1 MTLDSYYYYHMR
13 SFLLFLIATLSIS
26 VVSAQFNTPTLDGT
40 IGAGEYG
47 SHIDGANQ
55 QTSGAVTWYMTWD
68 NTYLYLAATGLDPN
82 NDAVNLYIDANPA
95 LPVNGNNTFLGSLT
109 TEAYDQVTTELPFQA
124 DYFGFV
130 KSTYDEWKND
140 DAAGGWGAGTTASV
154 TVAVTGTSIEF
165 RVPWTEITGGVRPA
179 SFNWMAFLSYD
190 NAGFNGTFSPVPV
203 LNPTG
208 GAGST
213 PITLWATRYYTVES
227 TDNGTATSPF
237 ALNSFA
243 YREDNSA
250 ATTGGYV
257 LNPGTFHDITIND
270 NSADNLDNEFN
281 TYLYDN
287 AEICNRVLLGNGTFE
302 LSGKIFIGRGS
313 GLFPNDNTAG
323 NVLATI
329 NVNEEV
335 ILENRGRLDCVP
347 ELSVAGDENNR
358 RITFNIIDTLT
369 IETATVAVGL
379 FRFGNITVQPTG
391 VMRSST
397 TSAANTDIEFEMA
410 TVDNN
415 GRLDLVG
422 GNGSTVNFYTRGFI
436 PGQDNVVYL
445 TSSAGTGIFN
455 LNTLLIGTQTG
466 YLRPVNTAGPITVN
480 LSGDLNIYSN
490 LVAVDGT
497 GELNFNFVGTGEQY
511 IRGTIGETSEP
522 VYMGGTPSLPVEVYF
537 NDITINNNNGLGD
550 NNANADVFFE
560 TYSNIGTG
568 NINYFIGGTLTLQS
582 GDLVTRDR
590 VTPNATF
597 AVHELTL
604 QEGGTVSYAGATSDI
619 GGAPSCFIDGPFR
632 REVATAALST
642 EEFPIGKSGLF
653 FGVDVG
659 DYRRLLLQVDQATAA
674 SNVYVAE
681 TFLGDRSGTY
691 AWPGPLPEL
700 ISNISNIRYW
710 NVQDTSSTMTFDQV
724 FVNLSYGDDEY
735 SDAVPDAPAL
745 RIVKDDG
752 AGQWYNVQPL
762 GAGGSAS
769 PNGEITSLDI
779 QAMPITPFGD
789 MTLANIDG
797 FFNPLDADWIR
808 LEARETDGVVELNW
822 TVGTNE
828 RLDIEILRDAGDG
841 FEAITAVEF
850 SSGGAKDMDTPEGQL
865 VYRLRGTSSV
875 GKIQYSNAVVVSVS
889 RPVFSIQE
897 GQDLITLSRSQI
909 DLDATVEVI
918 ELTGKVVGRF
928 VIRAGERQLSIVK
941 GQFSTGQY
949 ILRLN
954 DGSRSHTERVQIAGV
969 D

>member
-1 MTLDSYYYYHMR
+1 MR
-13 SFLLFLIATLSIS
+13 SFVLFLLATLSVS
-26 VVSAQFNTPTLDGT
+26 VLPAQFNTPTLDGT
-40 IGAGEYG
+40 IAAGEYG
-47 SHIDGANQ
+47 THTDGVNQ

-68 NTYLYLAATGLDPN
+68 NTFLYLAATGLNPN
-82 NDAVNLYIDANPA
+82 NDAVNLYIDADPA

-130 KSTYDEWKND
+130 KTSYNEWKND
-140 DAAGGWGAGTTASV
+140 NAAGAWGAGTTFSV
-154 TVAVTGTSIEF
+154 ALSVTGTSIEF
-165 RVPWTEITGGVRPA
+165 RVPWTDITGGARPA

-190 NAGFNGTFSPVPV
+190 NAGSNGTFSPVPV

-208 GAGST
+208 AAAST

-227 TDNGTATSPF
+227 TDNATATSPF

-250 ATTGGYV
+250 ANTGGYV
-257 LNPGTFHDITIND
+257 LNPGTFHDITVND
-270 NSADNLDNEFN
+270 NSINNLDNEFN

-287 AEICNRVLLGNGTFE
+287 AEICNRVLLDNGTFE
-302 LSGKIFIGRGS
+302 VSGKIFIGTGS
-313 GLFPNDNTAG
+313 GLFPNDNTVG

-347 ELSVAGDENNR
+347 ELSVAGDEDNR
-358 RITFNIIDTLT
+358 RITFNVIDTLT
-369 IETATVAVGL
+369 IEAATVAVGL
-379 FRFGNITVQPTG
+379 FRFGDVTIQPTG

-397 TSAANTDIEFEMA
+397 TSAVNTDIEFSMS
-410 TVDNN
+410 TIDNN
-415 GRLDLVG
+415 GRMDFVG

-436 PGQDNVVYL
+436 PGQDNVVFL
-445 TSSAGTGIFN
+445 TSSAGTGVFN
-455 LNTLLIGTQTG
+455 FNTLLIGTQTG
-466 YLRPVNTAGPITVN
+466 YLRPVNTAPPITIN

-497 GELNFNFVGTGEQY
+497 GELNFAFVGTGEQY

-550 NNANADVFFE
+550 NNANADVFFQ

-582 GDLVTRDR
+582 GDWVTRDR
-590 VTPNATF
+590 VTPNAPF

-604 QEGGTVSYAGATSDI
+604 LEGGTVSYAGATSDI

-642 EEFPIGKSGLF
+642 EEFPVGKSGLY
-653 FGVDVG
+653 FGVEVG
-659 DYRRLLLQVDQATAA
+659 DYRRLVLQVDQATAA
-674 SNVYVAE
+674 SNVYIAE

-691 AWPGPLPEL
+691 AWPDPLPEL
-700 ISNISNIRYW
+700 ISIISNIRYW

-735 SDAVPDAPAL
+735 SDAVPDAAAL
-745 RIVKDDG
+745 RIVKEDG

-762 GAGGSAS
+762 GVGGSAS

-779 QAMPITPFGD
+779 QTMPITPFGD

-797 FFNPLDADWIR
+797 FFNPLETNWIR
-808 LEARETDGVVELNW
+808 LQAEANNGVVDLSWEI
-822 TVGTNE
+822 VADE
-828 RLDIEILRDAGDG
+828 RLRITVMRDGGNG
-841 FEAITAVEF
+841 FEAIEAEERIWGEVTDFDAP
-850 SSGGAKDMDTPEGQL
+850 AGQL
-865 VYRLRGTSSV
+865 VYRLCGTTAE
-875 GKIQYSNAVVVSVS
+875 GNAIYSNAVAVNVEKPAFRV
-889 RPVFSIQE
+889 QE
-897 GQDLITLSRSQI
+897 DHSTITLLRTQPELAARI
-909 DLDATVEVI
+909 EVMDLAGRVSGAFSFGTGQEKLTI
-918 ELTGKVVGRF
+918 E
-928 VIRAGERQLSIVK
+928 K
-941 GQFSTGQY
+941 GQFTAGHY
-949 ILRLN
+949 LLRLS
-954 DGSRSHTERVQIAGV
+954 DGVQSYTERIQIKSGE
-969 D
+969 

>member
-1 MTLDSYYYYHMR
+1 MR
-13 SFLLFLIATLSIS
+13 SFVLFLLATLSIS
-26 VVSAQFNTPTLDGT
+26 VLPAQFNTPTLDGT

-47 SHIDGANQ
+47 SHVDGANQ
-55 QTSGAVTWYMTWD
+55 QTSGAVVWYMTWD
-68 NTYLYLAATGLDPN
+68 NAYLYLAATGLDPN
-82 NDAVNLYIDANPA
+82 NDAVNLYVDANPA

-130 KSTYDEWKND
+130 KTSYNEWKND
-140 DAAGGWGAGTTASV
+140 DAAGAWGAGTTFAFA
-154 TVAVTGTSIEF
+154 VAVTGTSVEF
-165 RVPWTEITGGVRPA
+165 RVPWTEITGGARPA

-190 NAGFNGTFSPVPV
+190 NAGNNGTFSPVPI

-208 GAGST
+208 AAGST
-213 PITLWATRYYTVES
+213 PINLWATRYYTVES

-237 ALNSFA
+237 SLNSFA

-287 AEICNRVLLGNGTFE
+287 AEICNRVLLDAGIFDV
-302 LSGKIFIGRGS
+302 SGKIFIGRGS
-313 GLFPNDNTAG
+313 GLLPNDNTVG

-335 ILENRGRLDCVP
+335 VIENRGRLDCVP

-358 RITFNIIDTLT
+358 RITFNVIDTLT

-379 FRFGNITVQPTG
+379 FRFGDVTVQPTG

-410 TVDNN
+410 TLDNN
-415 GRLDLVG
+415 GRMDLVG
-422 GNGSTVNFYTRGFI
+422 PSGSTVNVYTRGFI
-436 PGQDNVVYL
+436 PGQNNVVYL
-445 TSSAGTGIFN
+445 TSSAGSGVFN
-455 LNTLLIGTQTG
+455 FNTLLVGTQTG
-466 YLRPVNTAGPITVN
+466 YLRPVNTAVPVTIN

-522 VYMGGTPSLPVEVYF
+522 IYMGGTPSLPVEVYF

-550 NNANADVFFE
+550 NNANADVLFE

-604 QEGGTVSYAGATSDI
+604 KEGGAVSYAGATSDI

-659 DYRRLLLQVDQATAA
+659 DYRRLLLQVDQTSAA

-691 AWPGPLPEL
+691 AWPAPLPEL
-700 ISNISNIRYW
+700 ISIISNVRYW
-710 NVQDTSSTMTFDQV
+710 NLQDTSNTMTFDQV

-762 GAGGSAS
+762 GVGGSAS

-797 FFNPLDADWIR
+797 FFNPLESAWIR
-808 LEARETDGVVELNW
+808 LTGKENKGVVDLSWEMLSD
-822 TVGTNE
+822 E
-828 RLDIEILRDAGDG
+828 RLEISVLRDAGQG
-841 FEAITAVEF
+841 FELIETV
-850 SSGGAKDMDTPEGQL
+850 GDIPGRVRDKDAPQGQL
-865 VYRLRGTSSV
+865 VYRLRGESPD
-875 GKIQYSNAVVVSVS
+875 GKTLYSNAVAISLEKAT
-889 RPVFSIQE
+889 FLIH
-897 GQDLITLSRSQI
+897 QDNEVISLSRSKT
-909 DLDATVEVI
+909 DVPATVEMMD
-918 ELTGKVVGRF
+918 LSGKVVRKF
-928 VIRAGERQLSIVK
+928 VLQAGERELSIAK
-941 GQFSTGQY
+941 GALPSGQY
-949 ILRLN
+949 VIRLN
-954 DGSRSHTERVQIAGV
+954 DGTMSHTERIQVL
-969 D
+969 

>member
-1 MTLDSYYYYHMR
+1 MR
-13 SFLLFLIATLSIS
+13 SFVLFLMAILSIS
-26 VVSAQFNTPTLDGT
+26 VVSAQFNTPMLDGA

-47 SHIDGANQ
+47 THLDGVNQ

-124 DYFGFV
+124 DYFGFL
-130 KSTYDEWKND
+130 KTSYNEWKND
-140 DAAGGWGAGTTASV
+140 NAAGGWGAGTTFAFA
-154 TVAVTGTSIEF
+154 VAVTGTSIEF
-165 RVPWTEITGGVRPA
+165 RVPWSEITGGARPA

-190 NAGFNGTFSPVPV
+190 NAGNNGTFSPVPV

-208 GAGST
+208 TATST
-213 PITLWATRYYTVES
+213 PISLWATRYYTVES

-237 ALNSFA
+237 SLNSFS

-250 ATTGGYV
+250 ANTGGYV

-287 AEICNRVLLGNGTFE
+287 AEICNRVLLGNGTFDV
-302 LSGKIFIGRGS
+302 SGRIFIGRGS
-313 GLFPNDNTAG
+313 GVFPNDNTAG

-358 RITFNIIDTLT
+358 RITFNVIDTLT

-379 FRFGNITVQPTG
+379 FRFGDITVQPTG

-410 TVDNN
+410 TLDNN
-415 GRLDLVG
+415 GRMDLVG
-422 GNGSTVNFYTRGFI
+422 PSGSTVNVYTRGFI

-445 TSSAGTGIFN
+445 TSSAGTGVFN
-455 LNTLLIGTQTG
+455 FNTLLVGTQTG
-466 YLRPVNTAGPITVN
+466 YLRPVNTAAPITIN

-497 GELNFNFVGTGEQY
+497 GELNFAFVGTGEQY

-582 GDLVTRDR
+582 GDFVTRSR
-590 VTPNATF
+590 VAPNATF

-604 QEGGTVSYAGATSDI
+604 LEGGTVSYAGATSDV

-632 REVATAALST
+632 REVVTAALST

-762 GAGGSAS
+762 GVGGSAS

-779 QAMPITPFGD
+779 QTMPITPFGD

-797 FFNPLDADWIR
+797 FFNPLDSDWIR
-808 LEARETDGVVELNW
+808 LAAKQTDGTVELNW
-822 TVGTNE
+822 TVGSEE
-828 RLDIEILRDAGDG
+828 RLDMTILRDAGNG
-841 FEAITAVEF
+841 FEIVNPEEIFT
-850 SSGGAKDMDTPEGQL
+850 GGAKDMLAPAGQL
-865 VYRLRGTSSV
+865 VYRLRGTSSD
-875 GKIQYSNAVVVSVS
+875 GKICYSNAVAVEVS
-889 RPVFSIQE
+889 RPAFRIQE
-897 GQDLITLSRSQI
+897 ADAVLRVIRPQTDQFSR
-909 DLDATVEVI
+909 VEV
-918 ELTGKVVGRF
+918 LSLSGKVVSQYQMHP
-928 VIRAGERQLSIVK
+928 GEMELLITKRHLAS
-941 GQFSTGQY
+941 GQY
-949 ILRLN
+949 FIRMQ
-954 DGSRSHTERVQIAGV
+954 DGKTSYTERIQVLGR

>member
-1 MTLDSYYYYHMR
+1 MR
-13 SFLLFLIATLSIS
+13 SFVLFLTATLSIS
-26 VVSAQFNTPTLDGT
+26 VLFAQFNTPTLNGA

-47 SHIDGANQ
+47 THVDGVNQ

-68 NTYLYLAATGLDPN
+68 NTYLYLAATGLNPN

-130 KSTYDEWKND
+130 KTSYNEWKND
-140 DAAGGWGAGTTASV
+140 DAAGAWGAGTTFAFA
-154 TVAVTGTSIEF
+154 VAVTGASVEF
-165 RVPWTEITGGVRPA
+165 RVPWTEITGGARPA
-179 SFNWMAFLSYD
+179 SFNWMAFISYD
-190 NAGFNGTFSPVPV
+190 NAGNNGTFSPVPV

-208 GAGST
+208 TAASA
-213 PITLWATRYYTVES
+213 PVTLWATRYYTVES

-237 ALNSFA
+237 SLNSFA

-257 LNPGTFHDITIND
+257 LTPGTFHDITIND
-270 NSADNLDNEFN
+270 NSPDNLDNEFN

-287 AEICNRVLLGNGTFE
+287 AEICNRVLLDDGTFE

-313 GLFPNDNTAG
+313 GLLPNDNTVG

-335 ILENRGRLDCVP
+335 IIENRGRLDCVP

-358 RITFNIIDTLT
+358 RITFNVIDTLT

-379 FRFGNITVQPTG
+379 FRFGDMDIQSTG
-391 VMRSST
+391 VLRSST
-397 TSAANTDIEFEMA
+397 ASVANTDIEFEMA

-415 GRLDLVG
+415 GRMDLVG
-422 GNGSTVNFYTRGFI
+422 TNGSTVNFYTRGFI
-436 PGQDNVVYL
+436 PGQDNIVYL
-445 TSSAGTGIFN
+445 TSSAGTGVFN
-455 LNTLLIGTQTG
+455 LNTLLVGTQTG
-466 YLRPVNTAGPITVN
+466 YLRPVNTAAPITVN

-497 GELNFNFVGTGEQY
+497 GELNFAFVGTGEQY

-550 NNANADVFFE
+550 NNLNADVFFE

-568 NINYFIGGTLTLQS
+568 NINYFIGGSLTLQS
-582 GDLVTRDR
+582 GDLVTRSR

-604 QEGGTVSYAGATSDI
+604 QEGGTVSYAGAVSDV
-619 GGAPSCFIDGPFR
+619 GTAPSCFVDGPFR

-642 EEFPIGKSGLF
+642 EEFPIGKSGLY

-659 DYRRLLLQVDQATAA
+659 DYRRLLLQVDQTTAA

-691 AWPGPLPEL
+691 AWPDPLPEL
-700 ISNISNIRYW
+700 ISIISNVRYW
-710 NVQDTSSTMTFDQV
+710 NLQDTSSTMTFDQV

-762 GAGGSAS
+762 GVGGSAS

-797 FFNPLDADWIR
+797 FFNPLESNWIR
-808 LEARETDGVVELNW
+808 LTGEESDGAVELSW
-822 TVGTNE
+822 ETVSDE
-828 RLDIEILRDAGDG
+828 RLKISVLRDAGQG
-841 FEAITAVEF
+841 FELIETTGDIAGPVRDEDAPRGE
-850 SSGGAKDMDTPEGQL
+850 L
-865 VYRLRGTSSV
+865 VYRLRGESPD
-875 GKIQYSNAVVVSVS
+875 GRILYSNAVALSLEKTA
-889 RPVFSIQE
+889 FLIHE
-897 GQDLITLSRSQI
+897 EYDMITLSRSQT
-909 DLDATVEVI
+909 DLPAMVDVMDLSGKIVRKL
-918 ELTGKVVGRF
+918 ELH
-928 VIRAGERQLSIVK
+928 AGEGVLSIPI
-941 GQFSTGQY
+941 SSLASGQY
-949 ILRLN
+949 VIRLN
-954 DGSRSHTERVQIAGV
+954 DGKRSHIERIQVL
-969 D
+969 